1 MGIIKHQHF
10 KPLDTHDH
18 SSTTEF
24 SYLKKKMGAQQKFVR
39 TKKEEVKMTP
49 DQPK

>member
-24 SYLKKKMGAQQKFVR
+24 SYLKKKNGSTTKICENQKR
-39 TKKEEVKMTP
+39 RGENDP
-49 DQPK
+49 